1 MNARKKTATLKRQAY
16 FSCPQKTPKSCYFF
30 PSMDSFKS
38 CVAGVIFSREI
49 KVLAY
54 NLNKLMTPFI
64 ISTPPCVC
72 FQESFPC
79 VLLKLTFIVQR
90 TPTVTKSVSHGRSSV
105 TLPKTAGMA
114 QMNLIVITTL
124 AAISMTQISVAGS
137 RPRTTRWTGY
147 DIVKTLPLFVQVK
160 KKRVIRA
167 FLREYRPFWTWIQ
180 LFGPPN

>member
-1 MNARKKTATLKRQAY
+1 
-16 FSCPQKTPKSCYFF
+16 
-30 PSMDSFKS
+30 MDSFKS

-90 TPTVTKSVSHGRSSV
+90 TPTVTKSVSHGRSFV

-160 KKRVIRA
+160 KKKSNKG
-167 FLREYRPFWTWIQ
+167 FSPWIPSV
-180 LFGPPN
+180 LNMDPALWPSKLSGV

>member
-1 MNARKKTATLKRQAY
+1 
-16 FSCPQKTPKSCYFF
+16 
-30 PSMDSFKS
+30 MDSFKS
-38 CVAGVIFSREI
+38 CVAGIIFVSEK

-54 NLNKLMTPFI
+54 NLNKLMTSFI

-72 FQESFPC
+72 FQESFLC

-90 TPTVTKSVSHGRSSV
+90 TPTVTKSASHVRSSV

-124 AAISMTQISVAGS
+124 AAISMTQICVAGS

-147 DIVKTLPLFVQVK
+147 DIVVALLLFIQVK
-160 KKRVIRA
+160 KKRSNKGFLALQIKRSLTCYLYQDKPA
-167 FLREYRPFWTWIQ
+167 FFKV
-180 LFGPPN
+180 

>member
-1 MNARKKTATLKRQAY
+1 
-16 FSCPQKTPKSCYFF
+16 
-30 PSMDSFKS
+30 MDSFKS
-38 CVAGVIFSREI
+38 CVAEIIFSREI

-90 TPTVTKSVSHGRSSV
+90 TLTVTKSASHGRSSV

-147 DIVKTLPLFVQVK
+147 DIVKTLLLFIQVK
-160 KKRVIRA
+160 KKSNKSFSPRIPSVLNVDPA
-167 FLREYRPFWTWIQ
+167 LWPSK
-180 LFGPPN
+180 LSGV